1 MVTKVIS
8 CTLTGING
16 YIVEVETDISNGIP
30 TFEIVGLA
38 DTAVRESRERVRS
51 AIKNSGIDFPVRRIT
66 TNLAP
71 ACLRKE
77 GSVLDL
83 SISIGILSCVN
94 SVPQCLDE
102 YMFLGELSL
111 DGHIKPVKGI
121 LPMVC
126 CAAENG
132 IKYVIV
138 PEANA
143 GEAAVV
149 QDISV
154 IPVNTLSEL
163 IDHLTGRA
171 IIKAHTVNID
181 DIFHFRNTYNI
192 DFSDVKGQKSVK
204 RAMEIAASGG
214 HNLLMIGSPGS
225 GKTMLAKRLP
235 TILPDVTFK
244 EAIEITKIHSV
255 AGILPQNTSLLTSRP
270 FRNPHNTIS
279 SIGLIGGGK
288 HPKPGEVSL
297 AHYGVLFLDEF
308 PEFYRDAI
316 EVLRQPIEDG
326 QINISRNNS
335 TVQFPSR
342 TTLVCAAN
350 PCKCGFYLE
359 QSGKCSCTP
368 SIVKQYLSRIS
379 GPLID
384 RIDIQIEVQPVSFSE
399 LDDLSIEESSETIRN
414 RVNKAR
420 AIQVERYKKYG
431 IFSNSELSNNMI
443 RKHCALDTKTNLLLK
458 NAFDKLHLSARAH
471 SKILKVA
478 RTIADME
485 QSEGIKSYHV
495 AEAIH
500 YRGLDRVLN

>member
-1 MVTKVIS
+1 MVTKVKS

-71 ACLRKE
+71 ACLKKE

-83 SISIGILSCVN
+83 PISIGILASIGAI
-94 SVPQCLDE
+94 PQYLNE

-121 LPMVC
+121 LSMAC

-138 PEANA
+138 PYANA

-149 QDISV
+149 RDINV
-154 IPVNTLSEL
+154 IPVNTLAEVINHVNGS
-163 IDHLTGRA
+163 A
-171 IIKAHTVNID
+171 IINAYSV
-181 DIFHFRNTYNI
+181 DIAEIFRFRNTYNI

-255 AGILPQNTSLLTSRP
+255 AGLLPQNTPLVTSRP

-279 SIGLIGGGK
+279 AIGLIGGGK
-288 HPKPGEVSL
+288 NPKPGEVSL

-308 PEFYRDAI
+308 PEFYREAI

-342 TTLVCAAN
+342 TTLVCSAN

-368 SIVKQYLSRIS
+368 TIVKQYLSRIS

-384 RIDIQIEVQPVSFSE
+384 RIDIQIEVHPVTYNE
-399 LDDLSIEESSETIRN
+399 LDNLSVEESSETIRY

-420 AIQVERYKKYG
+420 AIQVERYKNEG
-431 IFSNSELSNNMI
+431 IFSNSELSSSML
-443 RKHCALDTKTNLLLK
+443 RKHCSLDSKTNLLLK
-458 NAFDKLHLSARAH
+458 NAFNKFGLTARAH
-471 SKILKVA
+471 GKILKVA
-478 RTIADME
+478 RTIADMD
-485 QSEGIKSYHV
+485 QSEAIKSCHV

-500 YRGLDRVLN
+500 YRSLDRVLN